1 MNSTFFFEI
10 ADVKQT
16 NAKQCCRDKNVIQE
30 CLSYCDNTD
39 SNSNQRMFSQCT
51 EFTPKIEKC
60 FTGELKCVISP
71 SKCVSN
77 NLYLIPI
84 LPISCF
90 HFGF

>member
-16 NAKQCCRDKNVIQE
+16 NAKQCCRDKNIIQE

-39 SNSNQRMFSQCT
+39 SNSNQRMLSQCT

-60 FTGELKCVISP
+60 FTGELKCVIS
-71 SKCVSN
+71 SLKCVSDKI
-77 NLYLIPI
+77 LYL
-84 LPISCF
+84 F
-90 HFGF
+90 Y